1 MDMLVMYSLESMQTM
16 QWELSVVLFR
26 KPLLLCQKAVSL
38 HCMCS
43 ATQLLV
49 RDMGLWS
56 DDQIPGMKRIVD
68 VVHVYGSKMGIQ
80 VFLSESLWV

>member
-1 MDMLVMYSLESMQTM
+1 
-16 QWELSVVLFR
+16 
-26 KPLLLCQKAVSL
+26 
-38 HCMCS
+38 MCN
-43 ATQLLV
+43 ATQLLA

-80 VFLSESLWV
+80 VFLSESL